1 MADGFDRVK
10 TGIKGLDDL
19 IEGGIP
25 KGRTILVAGA
35 SGTGKSIFGMEFVY
49 KGATEFD
56 ETGVF
61 VTFDEQPNKIRE
73 DMLRF
78 GWNIAELEKHDK
90 IAILDGS
97 SAKIGAPSD
106 EEHLLMPG
114 LDFNKLLVE
123 ILGTARKVG
132 AKRLVIDSIPA
143 MGQLLEKEGDI
154 RKNILKLSYTLG
166 KAGVTSILT
175 SEIEEQDASKT
186 GSLKFSKYGVEEYVA
201 DGVVLLNMLS
211 IGSAENRTAYIRKMR
226 GTKHSLAFHPFAIT
240 DHGLLVKKSE
250 DVFK

>member
-10 TGIKGLDDL
+10 TGIKGLDEL

-25 KGRTILVAGA
+25 RGRTVLVSGA
-35 SGTGKSIFGMEFVY
+35 SGTGKSIFGMEFLY
-49 KGATEFD
+49 KGATEYN
-56 ETGVF
+56 EPGVF
-61 VTFDEQPNKIRE
+61 VTFDEHPDKIRQ

-78 GWNIAELEKHDK
+78 GWNIAEEEKHDK

-123 ILGTARKVG
+123 MLATARKVG
-132 AKRLVIDSIPA
+132 AKRLVVDSIPA

-166 KAGVTSILT
+166 KSGITSILT

-201 DGVVLLNMLS
+201 DGVILLNMLS
-211 IGSAENRTAYIRKMR
+211 IGSSENRTAYIRKMR

-240 DHGLLVKKSE
+240 EHGLQVKKTE